1 MIEMLVTL
9 AILAA
14 LAMVAAPLVQVAA
27 QRQKED
33 ELRRALWSIRDAID
47 AYKKAGDEG
56 KFDRSLGDTGYPP
69 KLETLVE
76 GVVDK
81 TDPKHARIYFLR
93 RILRDPLC
101 DCPSRSDDATWGKR
115 SYASEPDSPNEGD
128 DVYDVYSLSEGTT
141 LKKDGFSDSDAS
153 FATKT
158 SYSDWQFAYYPE
170 KSLRRP

>member
-1 MIEMLVTL
+1 MQRGFTIIELLVTL

-27 QRQKED
+27 QHQRED

-56 KFDRSLGDTGYPP
+56 KMDRAPGDSGYPP

-81 TDPKHARIYFLR
+81 TNPTHARIYFLR
-93 RILRDPLC
+93 RVPRDPLC
-101 DCPSRSDDATWGKR
+101 DCPSRSDEATWGKR
-115 SYASEPDSPNEGD
+115 SYASDAESPAEGD
-128 DVYDVYSLSEGTT
+128 DVYDVYSLSEGTG
-141 LKKDGFSDSDAS
+141 LNGVP
-153 FATKT
+153 
-158 SYSDWQFAYYPE
+158 Y
-170 KSLRRP
+170 RRW